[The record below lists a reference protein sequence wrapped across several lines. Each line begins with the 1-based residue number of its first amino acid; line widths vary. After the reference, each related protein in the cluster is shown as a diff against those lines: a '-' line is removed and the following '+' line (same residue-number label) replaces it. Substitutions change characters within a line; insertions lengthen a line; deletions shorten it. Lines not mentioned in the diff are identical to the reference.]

1 MTHLGNEQREDQIA
15 AIGGLVMTMMAGEY
29 LDSGPLTDLTNGEE
43 VSDGRTQESSSSCS
57 SLTGV

>member
-29 LDSGPLTDLTNGEE
+29 LDNGPLTDLTNGEE
-43 VSDGRTQESSSSCS
+43 VSDGWTQESSFN
-57 SLTGV
+57 

>member
-43 VSDGRTQESSSSCS
+43 VSDEWTQESSFN
-57 SLTGV
+57 